1 MKSKLIKTIQ
11 DLSGIVSVEPFHTS
25 PDEPDELCCI
35 ITFEAENLRLSPDE
49 VAIRNYNAQLR
60 RKTITD
66 KTVKLDFIYKA
77 IEELKELETA
87 IINDDEENEKEELSD
102 CSLIWDSYAL
112 NYGIDL
118 QKEKE
123 LKMIYNELRND

>member
-11 DLSGIVSVEPFHTS
+11 DLPGIVSVEPFHTS

-49 VAIRNYNAQLR
+49 VALRNYNATVR
-60 RKTITD
+60 RGLINDKTTLWDFTD
-66 KTVKLDFIYKA
+66 K
-77 IEELKELETA
+77 IEEENNELFHTCDNGSFDPKELADIVIVCESMA
-87 IINDDEENEKEELSD
+87 IH
-102 CSLIWDSYAL
+102 
-112 NYGIDL
+112 YGIDL

-123 LKMIYNELRND
+123 LKMLINEKRND